1 MLETIKAEIQLKES
15 NPDFDTFYDDYV
27 MKVQDQ
33 GIDNEISFLFKKN
46 KIDASNLCAVIEED
60 YKKLVST

>member
-1 MLETIKAEIQLKES
+1 MLETIKAEIQLQQS
-15 NPDFDTFYDDYV
+15 NPNFDTFYNDYI
-27 MKVQDQ
+27 MKIQDL